1 MGTLPNKEDQMA
13 LTYKNIKTLDMHE
26 LQDLFLS
33 VDWDSG
39 NYPAK
44 LVQAI
49 GASHGVFTAWD
60 GDMLVGL
67 INVLSDGHMA
77 AYVHYLLVRPEH
89 QAKGIGKQLVAMV
102 AEAYS
107 DIPHKVLVAYNS
119 KTSFYERCGF
129 DRPEDKSPMFMTSL
143 KV

>member
-1 MGTLPNKEDQMA
+1 MA
-13 LTYKNIKTLDMHE
+13 LTYKNIKTFDMLQ

-33 VDWDSG
+33 VNWDSG

-60 GDMLVGL
+60 SEMLVGL

-77 AYVHYLLVRPEH
+77 AYVHYLLVRPEY
-89 QAKGIGKQLVAMV
+89 QANGIGKQLVTMV
-102 AEAYS
+102 AEAYA
-107 DIPHKVLVAYNS
+107 DVPHKVLVAYD
-119 KTSFYERCGF
+119 TEVGFYERCGF
-129 DRPEDKSPMFMTSL
+129 DRPESKSPMFMTSL
-143 KV
+143 RV